1 MIAAMHKQRKSKL
14 ILEIHNATVGLPSQ
28 LRDDVMAYAESS
40 DKTSTKIHESDVTRD
55 YKMQEFLRD
64 PSLGA
69 SSRIEAGDKMLKI
82 IRAASDQRHQNLP
95 LSTRP
100 QVMTKEIR

>member
-1 MIAAMHKQRKSKL
+1 MM
-14 ILEIHNATVGLPSQ
+14 EIRNVPPGLPSQ

-40 DKTSTKIHESDVTRD
+40 DKTSTKIQESDVTRD

-64 PSLGA
+64 PSLGTA
-69 SSRIEAGDKMLKI
+69 SRIEAGDKMLKM
-82 IRAASDQRHQNLP
+82 IRAANDQRHQNLP

-100 QVMTKEIR
+100 QVMTKEIRYEPTFEIY